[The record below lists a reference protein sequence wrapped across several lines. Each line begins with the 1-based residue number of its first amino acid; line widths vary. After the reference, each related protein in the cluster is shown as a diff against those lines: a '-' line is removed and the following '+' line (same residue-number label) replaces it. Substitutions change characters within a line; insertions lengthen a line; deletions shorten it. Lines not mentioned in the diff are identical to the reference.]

1 MPESRTITKRN
12 KSFSENSIRHEK
24 TVDKNNS
31 SNETDDTK
39 ERKPIRTRVTRKTV
53 NRKGK
58 NATMDELVESMKT
71 LNLDFTKDSY
81 DAPNNSCE
89 ASSNNPS
96 ETVLE
101 PTTRILANGVQPDNY
116 DCVNVVGAYNIKCKD
131 SKHLHCCVYCAGSE
145 SLTDCIHCYD
155 SRACYGCKYLYKDCE
170 NLHDC
175 FNCVNCK
182 NSKDLFQCTN
192 CELCYSS
199 TACTGCTSCNSSVGL
214 HNCKN
219 CYSCINCTNCINCI
233 NCINCDNLE
242 NEENKMNIKNPIKY

>member
-1 MPESRTITKRN
+1 MPESRNKR
-12 KSFSENSIRHEK
+12 FSDKGK

-31 SNETDDTK
+31 SNEIDNAK
-39 ERKPIRTRVTRKTV
+39 EKKPIRTRVTRKTV

-71 LNLDFTKDSY
+71 LNLDFTKDS
-81 DAPNNSCE
+81 CE
-89 ASSNNPS
+89 ALSNPS

-131 SKHLHCCVYCAGSE
+131 SNHLHCCVYCAGSE

-155 SRACYGCKYLYKDCE
+155 SRACCGCKYLYKDCE

-199 TACTGCTSCNSSVGL
+199 TACTSCTNCNSSVGL

-219 CYSCINCTNCINCI
+219 CHSCINCTNCTNCI
-233 NCINCDNLE
+233 NCVNCDNLE
-242 NEENKMNIKNPIKY
+242 NEENKMNIRNPIKY